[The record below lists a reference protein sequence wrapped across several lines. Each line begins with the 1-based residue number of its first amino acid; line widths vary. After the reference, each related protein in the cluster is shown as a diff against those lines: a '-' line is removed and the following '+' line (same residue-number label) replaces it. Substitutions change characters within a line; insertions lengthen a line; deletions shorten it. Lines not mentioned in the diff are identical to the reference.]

1 MSRPPRIR
9 FRHSLGGSLVT
20 LIRTAVGGELRTAS
34 EGIDGGLDRVEVD
47 PATFDRE
54 WLETS
59 LPSERPA
66 APSSIIESLAGP
78 VAAGTVGPAIDRH
91 AADAVNAIA
100 SSQPKMAAQLP
111 FRVAP
116 LRGQWESYGVGL
128 LRSIESAIWAGDAPS
143 DWYPTHI
150 DVWGLQPPAASKTP
164 SKTIATHESTADRR
178 PNNVT
183 DANALF
189 RGGTAGAETAWVP
202 ALLTNVDD
210 GVPEWW
216 RAGWLITRCVFSHH
230 LRSRSTA
237 AGLPR
242 EQLRRVSQRWD
253 DAAAPLVVRAAAA
266 IESRDRSDDLER
278 LIQRAVGLWYSPRA
292 AARVITGW
300 NDVDP
305 SRPLPPQ
312 FR

>member
-1 MSRPPRIR
+1 M
-9 FRHSLGGSLVT
+9 T
-20 LIRTAVGGELRTAS
+20 LIRTAVVGEPRTAS
-34 EGIDGGLDRVEVD
+34 EAIDGCLDRVEID

-54 WLETS
+54 WLEAS

-91 AADAVNAIA
+91 AADAVNAIT

-128 LRSIESAIWAGDAPS
+128 LRSIESDIWAGDAPS

-150 DVWGLQPPAASKTP
+150 DIWGLQPPAASKTP
-164 SKTIATHESTADRR
+164 SDTTVTHESTSNHQADD
-178 PNNVT
+178 V
-183 DANALF
+183 DAFF
-189 RGGTAGAETAWVP
+189 RGGTAGSETAWVP

-242 EQLRRVSQRWD
+242 EQLRRVAQRWD
-253 DAAAPLVVRAAAA
+253 DAAAPLVIRAAAA
-266 IESRDRSDDLER
+266 IESRDRSDNLER
-278 LIQRAVGLWYSPRA
+278 LIQRAVRHWYPTRA
-292 AARVITGW
+292 AARVIDGW